1 MKNPEVA
8 QLLYDIA
15 DMLEMQNVAF
25 KPVAYRKA
33 ARSVE
38 TLSSD
43 IGEVFKGGGR
53 KKLMDLPSVGEGIAE
68 KIAEFLETGK
78 LGYYD
83 ELKRKFPQHITELM
97 NVPGIGP
104 KRIKLLHDKLGVKS
118 VAQLEAAAKGHRL
131 SRLAGFGEKLEDDIL
146 KGIGIFRAGQERA
159 LLGYAL
165 PVAEEIE
172 RALKGRREVVRV
184 SIAGSMRRR
193 KETVGDIDI
202 LASCRG
208 TAAAASIMGFF
219 TAMPEVSRI
228 LAKGSTK
235 SSVLLKS
242 GLQVDLRVVDDN
254 SFGAALQYF
263 TGSKEHNVFVREIAI
278 RKGLKLNEYGVFRKG
293 TNRNIASKT
302 EEDVYRAIGLRY
314 IEPEIRENSGE
325 IEAAREPKSSFAR
338 LGPVA
343 QRRLGNKLPR
353 LIQYGSIRGDLHTHT
368 VKSDGANR
376 LEDMVA
382 AAKKLSYE
390 YIAITDHSKG
400 ERIAHGLSD
409 EAMGKWLKEIKAAA
423 AKIKG
428 IRVFAG
434 SEVDIL
440 PNGELDFPDDLLKK
454 MDIVVGS
461 VHSRFKSTRE
471 EMTKRILA
479 AIDSGRLD
487 ILGHPTGRLI
497 GKREPYDVDLKKIFA
512 AAAENKV
519 LLEINA
525 HPERSDL
532 KDVHARD
539 AKSYGC
545 KFAINTDS
553 HSTENLEFMDL
564 GVAIARRAWLSPE
577 DVVNT
582 EQLKELPKFFRR
594 ISL

>member
-8 QLLYDIA
+8 QFLYDIA
-15 DMLEMQNVAF
+15 DLLEMQNVAF

-38 TLSSD
+38 TLSND
-43 IGEVFKGGGR
+43 IEEVFKGGGR
-53 KKLMDLPSVGEGIAE
+53 EKLMELPGIGEGIAE
-68 KIAEFLETGK
+68 KIAEFLETGRLK
-78 LGYYD
+78 YYE
-83 ELKRKFPQHITELM
+83 ELKKKFPQRIKELM

-104 KRIKLLHDKLGVKS
+104 KRIKLLHDKLGISS
-118 VAQLEAAAKGHRL
+118 VAKLEAAAKSRRL
-131 SRLAGFGEKLEDDIL
+131 SGLHGFGEKLEDDIL
-146 KGIGIFRAGQERA
+146 KGIGVFRTGQERA

-165 PVAEEIE
+165 PIAEEIE
-172 RALKGRREVVRV
+172 LTLKGLKEVVRV

-208 TAAAASIMGFF
+208 AAAAARIMNFF

-228 LAKGSTK
+228 LARGSTK
-235 SSVLLKS
+235 SSVLLKT
-242 GLQVDLRVVDDN
+242 GLQVDLRVVDDA

-263 TGSKEHNVFVREIAI
+263 TGSKEHNVAVRELAVK
-278 RKGLKLNEYGVFRKG
+278 KGLKLNEYGVFRKRG
-293 TNRNIASKT
+293 NRKIAGKT
-302 EEDVYRAIGLRY
+302 EEEAYNAIGLHY
-314 IEPEIRENSGE
+314 MAPEIRENSGE
-325 IEAAREPKSSFAR
+325 IEAAAK
-338 LGPVA
+338 
-343 QRRLGNKLPR
+343 NKLPK
-353 LIQYGSIRGDLHTHT
+353 LIKYGGIKGDFHTHT
-368 VKSDGANR
+368 VKSDGSNK
-376 LEDMVA
+376 LEEMVA
-382 AAKKLSYE
+382 AAKQLGYE
-390 YIAITDHSKG
+390 YIAITDHSKS

-409 EAMGKWLKEIKAAA
+409 EEMEKWLKEIKSAAS
-423 AKIKG
+423 KIKG

-440 PNGELDFPDDLLKK
+440 PSGDLDFPDDLLKR

-479 AIDSGRLD
+479 AIDNRHLD
-487 ILGHPTGRLI
+487 ILSHPTGRLI
-497 GKREPYDVDLKKIFA
+497 GKREPYDFDLKKIFA
-512 AAAENKV
+512 AAAENKI

-532 KDVHARD
+532 KDIHARE

-545 KFAINTDS
+545 KFVISTDS
-553 HSTENLEFMDL
+553 HSTDGLKFMGL

-577 DVVNT
+577 DIVNT
-582 EQLKELPKFFRR
+582 KSLRELPRFFRK
-594 ISL
+594 IKA

>member
-8 QLLYDIA
+8 QLLYGIA

-43 IGEVFKGGGR
+43 IAEVFKSGGR
-53 KKLMDLPSVGEGIAE
+53 EKLMEIPGIGEGIAE
-68 KIAEFLETGK
+68 KIAEFLETGR
-78 LGYYD
+78 LEYYD
-83 ELKRKFPQHITELM
+83 ELKRKFPQHIAELM
-97 NVPGIGP
+97 NVPGVGP
-104 KRIKLLHDKLGVKS
+104 KRIKLLHDKLGIKS
-118 VAQLEAAAKGHRL
+118 VAQLEAAAKSHKL
-131 SRLAGFGEKLEDDIL
+131 SKLSGFGEKSEEDIL
-146 KGIGIFRAGQERA
+146 KGIGVFRTGQERA

-172 RALKGRREVVRV
+172 HRLRSLKEVVRV
-184 SIAGSMRRR
+184 SVAGSMRRM
-193 KETVGDIDI
+193 KETVGDIDL

-208 TAAAASIMGFF
+208 TAAAARIMGFF

-242 GLQVDLRVVDDN
+242 GLQVDLRVVDDA

-263 TGSKEHNVFVREIAI
+263 TGSKEHNVAVRELAI

-302 EEDVYRAIGLRY
+302 EEEVYRAIGLRY

-325 IEAAREPKSSFAR
+325 VEAAMKNR
-338 LGPVA
+338 LP
-343 QRRLGNKLPR
+343 N
-353 LIQYGSIRGDLHTHT
+353 LIKYGSVKGDFHIHT

-376 LEDMVA
+376 LEEMVA
-382 AAKKLSYE
+382 AAKKLGYE
-390 YIAITDHSKG
+390 YVAITDHSRS
-400 ERIAHGLSD
+400 ERIAHGLSIED
-409 EAMGKWLKEIKAAA
+409 MEKWLRGIKAAA
-423 AKIKG
+423 EKIKG

-440 PNGELDFPDDLLKK
+440 PDGELDFPDDLLRK

-471 EMTKRILA
+471 EMTKRILTA
-479 AIDSGRLD
+479 LDNKYLD
-487 ILGHPTGRLI
+487 ILGHPTGRRI
-497 GKREPYDVDLKKIFA
+497 GKREPYEVDLKKIFA

-532 KDVHARD
+532 KDIHARE
-539 AKSYGC
+539 AKSFGC
-545 KFAINTDS
+545 RFVIDTDS
-553 HSTENLEFMDL
+553 HSTENLKFMEL

-577 DVVNT
+577 DVANT
-582 EQLKELPKFFRR
+582 MHLKELPKFFKR

>member
-43 IGEVFKGGGR
+43 IDELFKSGGR
-53 KKLMDLPSVGEGIAE
+53 EKLMELPGIGEGIAE
-68 KIAEFLETGK
+68 KIAEFLETGR
-78 LGYYD
+78 LEYYD

-104 KRIKLLHDKLGVKS
+104 KRIKLLHDKLGIKTVS
-118 VAQLEAAAKGHRL
+118 QLEAAARSHRL
-131 SRLAGFGEKLEDDIL
+131 SRLPGFGEKLEGDIL
-146 KGIGIFRAGQERA
+146 KGIGVFKAGQERTP
-159 LLGYAL
+159 LGYAL

-172 RALKGRREVVRV
+172 QRLKGLKAVRRV
-184 SIAGSMRRR
+184 SIAGSMCRK

-208 TAAAASIMGFF
+208 TAAAERIMDFF
-219 TAMPEVSRI
+219 TTMPEVSRV

-235 SSVLLKS
+235 SSVLLKT
-242 GLQVDLRVVDDN
+242 GLQVDLRVVDDA

-263 TGSKEHNVFVREIAI
+263 TGSKEHNVVVRELAI
-278 RKGLKLNEYGVFRKG
+278 KKGLKLNEYGVFRKSS
-293 TNRNIASKT
+293 NKKIAGKT
-302 EEDVYRAIGLRY
+302 EEEVYKAIGLRY
-314 IEPEIRENSGE
+314 MEPEIRENSGE
-325 IEAAREPKSSFAR
+325 VEAAIK
-338 LGPVA
+338 
-343 QRRLGNKLPR
+343 NKLPM
-353 LIQYGSIRGDLHTHT
+353 LIKYGSIRGDFHTHT

-382 AAKKLSYE
+382 AAKKLGYE

-400 ERIAHGLSD
+400 ERIAHGLSN
-409 EAMGKWLKEIKAAA
+409 EAMEKWLKEIKAAA
-423 AKIKG
+423 AKTKD
-428 IRVFAG
+428 IRIFAG

-454 MDIVVGS
+454 MDIVVGT

-471 EMTKRILA
+471 EMTKRILTA
-479 AIDSGRLD
+479 MENRHLD

-497 GKREPYDVDLKKIFA
+497 GKREPYEVDLRKIFA
-512 AAAENKV
+512 AAAEKKI

-532 KDVHARD
+532 KDIHARE
-539 AKSYGC
+539 AKSFGC
-545 KFAINTDS
+545 KFVIDTDS
-553 HSTENLEFMDL
+553 HSTDGLKFMDL

-577 DVVNT
+577 DVVNRRP
-582 EQLKELPKFFRR
+582 LKELPKFFRK
-594 ISL
+594 LKL

>member
-8 QLLYDIA
+8 RLLYDIA

-33 ARSVE
+33 ARNVE

-43 IGEVFKGGGR
+43 IAEVFKSGG
-53 KKLMDLPSVGEGIAE
+53 KEKLMEIPGVGEGIAE
-68 KIAEFLETGK
+68 KIAEFLSSGK
-78 LGYYD
+78 LRYYD
-83 ELKRKFPQHITELM
+83 ELKRKFPQHVAELM

-104 KRIKLLHDKLGVKS
+104 KRIKFLHDKLGIKGVT
-118 VAQLEAAAKGHRL
+118 QLEAAAKGHKLRG
-131 SRLAGFGEKLEDDIL
+131 LAGFGEKLEDDIL
-146 KGIGIFRAGQERA
+146 KGIGIFKAGQERTP
-159 LLGYAL
+159 LGYGL

-172 RALKGRREVVRV
+172 QRLKGRKEVIRA

-208 TAAAASIMGFF
+208 TAAAGIMDFF

-235 SSVLLKS
+235 SSVLLKT

-263 TGSKEHNVFVREIAI
+263 TGSKEHNVVVRELAI
-278 RKGLKLNEYGVFRKG
+278 KKGLKLNEYGVFRKA
-293 TNRNIASKT
+293 TNRNVASKT
-302 EEDVYRAIGLRY
+302 EEDVYKAVGLRY

-325 IEAAREPKSSFAR
+325 IEAAAK
-338 LGPVA
+338 
-343 QRRLGNKLPR
+343 NKLPK
-353 LIQYGSIRGDLHTHT
+353 LIQYGSIRGDFHCHT
-368 VKSDGANR
+368 VKSDGSNK
-376 LEDMVA
+376 LEEMVA
-382 AAKKLSYE
+382 AAKKLGYE
-390 YIAITDHSKG
+390 YVAITDHSKS

-409 EAMGKWLKEIKAAA
+409 EEMENWLRQIKSAA
-423 AKIKG
+423 AKEKRIK
-428 IRVFAG
+428 ILAG

-461 VHSRFKSTRE
+461 VHSRFKSTKD

-479 AIDSGRLD
+479 AMENKNLD
-487 ILGHPTGRLI
+487 ILAHPTGRLI
-497 GKREPYDVDLKKIFA
+497 GKREPYEVDLRKIFA
-512 AAAENKV
+512 AAAEKKV
-519 LLEINA
+519 LLEINS

-532 KDVHARD
+532 KDVHARE

-545 KFAINTDS
+545 KFVIDTDS
-553 HSTENLEFMDL
+553 HSTENLKFIDL
-564 GVAIARRAWLSPE
+564 GVAIARRAWLSQE

-582 EQLKELPKFFRR
+582 RPLKELPKFFRK